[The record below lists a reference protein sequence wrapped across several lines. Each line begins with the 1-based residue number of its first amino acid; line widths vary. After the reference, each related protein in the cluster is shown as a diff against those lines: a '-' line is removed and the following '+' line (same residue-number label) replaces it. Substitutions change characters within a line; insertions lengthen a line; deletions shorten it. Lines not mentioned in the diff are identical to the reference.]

1 MRFEQVLNVGIY
13 KGYVLKI
20 IFFSR
25 QGGKGDGIT
34 KYIYKSVQQKCVCK
48 FFFEVPTQF
57 LFFGKSLK
65 KQLIKQIW
73 P

>member
-1 MRFEQVLNVGIY
+1 MRFEQVLNEGIY

-48 FFFEVPTQF
+48 FFLKYQPNFYF
-57 LFFGKSLK
+57 LENVLK
-65 KQLIKQIW
+65 NNE
-73 P
+73 